1 MQAVFLTLVWIVCY
15 WFCLPVYA
23 IGDSPIINLA
33 KSTIESAIDFHIHSS
48 PDVIPRRLDD
58 FEVAKLA
65 ARAKMK
71 AVVLK
76 NYLASTAARSVLVNK
91 I

>member
-23 IGDSPIINLA
+23 IGEPPIINLP
-33 KSTIESAIDFHIHSS
+33 KSTIERAIDFHINSS

-58 FEVAKLA
+58 FEVATLA
-65 ARAKMK
+65 AKLLRHLNCM
-71 AVVLK
+71 LK
-76 NYLASTAARSVLVNK
+76 KNQTLVGWASRPP
-91 I
+91 